1 MTPITVLIADDH
13 APTLADLRSILEEDG
28 RFLVCDAVPDAA
40 AAVTAAEVHR
50 PDLCLLDIRM
60 PGNGISACWEIAA
73 RLPTSRIVMLTVSS
87 DDRDLFAALRAGAV
101 GYLLKDIDPSLVANA
116 LADVW
121 AGEAVL
127 PGNLVARVVAEFRDR
142 GPRRRTALADGPG
155 GTLTSREWQV
165 LDLMRLDLST
175 SEIARRL
182 FISQT
187 TVRDHVASIL
197 RKLRVPDRE
206 SAVELFDAR

>member
-1 MTPITVLIADDH
+1 MTPIRVLIADDH
-13 APTLADLRSILEEDG
+13 APTRVDLQAILEEDG
-28 RFLVCDAVPDAA
+28 RFRVCASVPDAA
-40 AAVTAAEVHR
+40 AAVTAAEAQR

-60 PGNGISACWEIAA
+60 PGSGISACWEIAA
-73 RLPTSRIVMLTVSS
+73 RLPGSRIVMLTVSS
-87 DDRDLFAALRAGAV
+87 EDHDLFAALRAGAV
-101 GYLLKDIDPSLVANA
+101 GYLLKDMDPSLITTA
-116 LADVW
+116 LSDVW
-121 AGEAVL
+121 AGEAAL
-127 PGNLVARVVAEFRDR
+127 PGSLVARVIAEFRDR
-142 GPRRRTALADGPG
+142 GPRRRTALADGLA

-175 SEIARRL
+175 SEMARRL

-206 SAVELFDAR
+206 SVVGLFEPH

>member
-1 MTPITVLIADDH
+1 MKPITVLIADDH
-13 APTLADLRSILEEDG
+13 APTRADLRSILEEDG
-28 RFLVCDAVPDAA
+28 RFRVCDAVPDAPAAVA
-40 AAVTAAEVHR
+40 AAESHR

-73 RLPTSRIVMLTVSS
+73 RFPQTRIVMLTVSS

-101 GYLLKDIDPSLVANA
+101 GYLLKDIDSGLVGDA

-121 AGEAVL
+121 GGEAAL
-127 PGNLVARVVAEFRDR
+127 PGNLVARVVAEFRDPA
-142 GPRRRTALADGPG
+142 PRRRAALIEGPG
-155 GTLTSREWQV
+155 STLTSREWQV
-165 LDLMRLDLST
+165 LDLMRLDLTT
-175 SEIARRL
+175 SEMARRL

-206 SAVELFDAR
+206 SAVGLFDAH

>member
-1 MTPITVLIADDH
+1 MKPITVLIADDH
-13 APTLADLRSILEEDG
+13 APTRADLRSILEEDG
-28 RFLVCDAVPDAA
+28 RFRVCDAVPDAPAAVA
-40 AAVTAAEVHR
+40 AAESHR

-73 RLPTSRIVMLTVSS
+73 RFPQTRIVMLTVSS

-101 GYLLKDIDPSLVANA
+101 GYLLKDIDSGLVGDA

-121 AGEAVL
+121 GGEAAL
-127 PGNLVARVVAEFRDR
+127 PGNLVARVVAEFRDPA
-142 GPRRRTALADGPG
+142 PRRRTAFIEGPG
-155 GTLTSREWQV
+155 STLTSREWQV
-165 LDLMRLDLST
+165 LDLMRLDLTT
-175 SEIARRL
+175 SEMARRL

-206 SAVELFDAR
+206 SAVGLFDAH